1 MDDLIKLLAELA
13 NRQPKP
19 KGGGIVDTAEGIE
32 FIGRKLTKEEAGD
45 YALINSK
52 LTDATRFTPFSIR
65 NVGRDRRYMY
75 VKEYSED
82 FVNRFEKVIQFL
94 KDNPDVRLSQG
105 QKDNILY
112 NLGVYRRTVA
122 EKNKLEKGILG
133 EGKKLDE
140 VYDSAVSDRP
150 IEELTLKGALER
162 MMKVTQDLK
171 KKADQG
177 KTELDDIFA
186 PIKKTPEQEERLAK
200 LYYGKAYGP
209 ISAEAR
215 GLGSF
220 NLPKLHEAGVIKLDD
235 TIYENLKKGAHHYGG
250 AMTFAPDPVRIWR
263 KHFGEDIF
271 DKMENWR
278 YNEGEDVF
286 SWLERNKIE
295 PVVKEGPK
303 SATDYLHPVELQA
316 ELDQE
321 LKLLNVYK
329 NPKAESSQGYMGID
343 DPKRLMERIG
353 FHGENVRFLEDS
365 LQRIDPDSYREYVR
379 TKPVVENPT
388 VVPFKPKEDLA
399 DGGRV
404 NFRIG
409 SGEGKDVSGR
419 EYSAPSAAAKSV
431 STSPSR
437 DDSPDL
443 SFLKKTD
450 TSPIVPNTTVEKEIN
465 KFLLK
470 KFPIDTKTQYQK
482 NIESIKALEERFFPK
497 PVDRGLGFGS
507 PFMRQKPKVKAVDLF
522 NNNLLAFQFQHPD
535 KNIYND
541 QGFVDT
547 KKLKEV
553 IDDAQITGDIN
564 LLNDALTISR
574 NVDTLGEGVTS
585 GALDT
590 EFVDIT
596 SPDLEK
602 NIFNIRGNIPIGP
615 LTLSSDVNV
624 VGDNIVDRTNK
635 LAFDQDGI
643 KAAVT
648 DFPNYMK
655 RELDINK
662 SIPAGDFTLGG
673 QLRYSDIYDD
683 GNTFVTQ
690 ESLKPEIGYQ
700 TNIGDGILR
709 ASIAKEILEGGQ
721 TPNLSLSGSYPFAG
735 GEVTGSIT
743 DALSPDRNALLGYN
757 IEKDFGDNQFLKGI
771 IEANPLNLDDYR
783 AYLGLGFKF

>member
-32 FIGRKLTKEEAGD
+32 FIGRKLTKQEAGD

-65 NVGRDRRYMY
+65 NVGRDKRYMY
-75 VKEYSED
+75 IKEYSDD

-112 NLGVYRRTVA
+112 NLGVYRRTIA
-122 EKNKLEKGILG
+122 EKNKLEKGILD

-140 VYDSAVSDRP
+140 VYDSAVSGRP

-162 MMKVTQDLK
+162 MMKLTDDLK
-171 KKADQG
+171 KKADEG
-177 KTELDDIFA
+177 EKDFVTFFS
-186 PIKKTPEQEERLAK
+186 PTKKTPEQKERLAK

-209 ISAEAR
+209 ISSEAR

-329 NPKAESSQGYMGID
+329 NPKAESSQGYFGID

-365 LQRIDPDSYREYVR
+365 LQRIDPDSYREYIR

-399 DGGRV
+399 DGGKVDGRYNFFTAGLAAGDEISPGTSSKQGDDGPSRRDDAPDLSSLGGGSTLVSEQKKPTLKKFVKKAAPFVFNRV
-404 NFRIG
+404 LNTMG
-409 SGEGKDVSGR
+409 VPTKDVSKALGIINILR
-419 EYSAPSAAAKSV
+419 NAPNV
-431 STSPSR
+431 M
-437 DDSPDL
+437 
-443 SFLKKTD
+443 
-450 TSPIVPNTTVEKEIN
+450 
-465 KFLLK
+465 
-470 KFPIDTKTQYQK
+470 FPEGNFQ
-482 NIESIKALEERFFPK
+482 NIKA
-497 PVDRGLGFGS
+497 
-507 PFMRQKPKVKAVDLF
+507 
-522 NNNLLAFQFQHPD
+522 
-535 KNIYND
+535 
-541 QGFVDT
+541 
-547 KKLKEV
+547 
-553 IDDAQITGDIN
+553 
-564 LLNDALTISR
+564 
-574 NVDTLGEGVTS
+574 
-585 GALDT
+585 
-590 EFVDIT
+590 T
-596 SPDLEK
+596 SPDQ
-602 NIFNIRGNIPIGP
+602 
-615 LTLSSDVNV
+615 
-624 VGDNIVDRTNK
+624 RT
-635 LAFDQDGI
+635 
-643 KAAVT
+643 
-648 DFPNYMK
+648 
-655 RELDINK
+655 
-662 SIPAGDFTLGG
+662 
-673 QLRYSDIYDD
+673 
-683 GNTFVTQ
+683 
-690 ESLKPEIGYQ
+690 
-700 TNIGDGILR
+700 
-709 ASIAKEILEGGQ
+709 
-721 TPNLSLSGSYPFAG
+721 
-735 GEVTGSIT
+735 
-743 DALSPDRNALLGYN
+743 YN
-757 IEKDFGDNQFLKGI
+757 IEATKDLVENNPLGI
-771 IEANPLNLDDYR
+771 IGEVFAPATSLVTSPFYDAQQAFQRMEPGSGIAGFAKAFDAENPISSAFER
-783 AYLGLGFKF
+783 AYGATLPLAERIAGKELKSKGGIVGLYI

>member
-32 FIGRKLTKEEAGD
+32 FIGRKLTKQEAGD

-65 NVGRDRRYMY
+65 NVGRDKRYMY
-75 VKEYSED
+75 IKEYSDD

-112 NLGVYRRTVA
+112 NLGVYRRTIA
-122 EKNKLEKGILG
+122 EKNKLEKGILD

-140 VYDSAVSDRP
+140 VYDSAVSGRP

-162 MMKVTQDLK
+162 MMKLTDDLK
-171 KKADQG
+171 KKADEG
-177 KTELDDIFA
+177 EKDFVTFFS
-186 PIKKTPEQEERLAK
+186 PTKKTPEQEERLAK

-209 ISAEAR
+209 ISSEAR

-329 NPKAESSQGYMGID
+329 NPKAESSQGYFGID
-343 DPKRLMERIG
+343 DPERLMERIG

-365 LQRIDPDSYREYVR
+365 LQRVDPDSYREYIR

-399 DGGRV
+399 DGGKVDGRYNFFTAGLAAGDEISPGTSSRQGDDGPSRRDDAPDLSSLGGGSTLVSEQKKPTLKKFVKKAAPFVFNRV
-404 NFRIG
+404 LNTMG
-409 SGEGKDVSGR
+409 VPTKDVSKALGIINILR
-419 EYSAPSAAAKSV
+419 NAPNV
-431 STSPSR
+431 M
-437 DDSPDL
+437 
-443 SFLKKTD
+443 
-450 TSPIVPNTTVEKEIN
+450 
-465 KFLLK
+465 
-470 KFPIDTKTQYQK
+470 FPEGNFQ
-482 NIESIKALEERFFPK
+482 NIKA
-497 PVDRGLGFGS
+497 
-507 PFMRQKPKVKAVDLF
+507 
-522 NNNLLAFQFQHPD
+522 
-535 KNIYND
+535 
-541 QGFVDT
+541 
-547 KKLKEV
+547 
-553 IDDAQITGDIN
+553 
-564 LLNDALTISR
+564 
-574 NVDTLGEGVTS
+574 
-585 GALDT
+585 
-590 EFVDIT
+590 T
-596 SPDLEK
+596 SPDQ
-602 NIFNIRGNIPIGP
+602 
-615 LTLSSDVNV
+615 
-624 VGDNIVDRTNK
+624 RT
-635 LAFDQDGI
+635 
-643 KAAVT
+643 
-648 DFPNYMK
+648 
-655 RELDINK
+655 
-662 SIPAGDFTLGG
+662 
-673 QLRYSDIYDD
+673 
-683 GNTFVTQ
+683 
-690 ESLKPEIGYQ
+690 
-700 TNIGDGILR
+700 
-709 ASIAKEILEGGQ
+709 
-721 TPNLSLSGSYPFAG
+721 
-735 GEVTGSIT
+735 
-743 DALSPDRNALLGYN
+743 YN
-757 IEKDFGDNQFLKGI
+757 IEATKDLVENNPLGI
-771 IEANPLNLDDYR
+771 IGEVFAPATSLVTSPFYDAQQAFQRMEPGSGIAGFAEAFDAENPISSAFER
-783 AYLGLGFKF
+783 AYGATLPLAERIAGKELKSKGGIVGLYI

>member
-65 NVGRDRRYMY
+65 NVGRDKRYMY
-75 VKEYSED
+75 IKEYSDD

-112 NLGVYRRTVA
+112 NLGVYRRTIA
-122 EKNKLEKGILG
+122 EKNKLEKGILD

-140 VYDSAVSDRP
+140 VYDSAVSGRP

-162 MMKVTQDLK
+162 MMKLTDDLK
-171 KKADQG
+171 KKADEG
-177 KTELDDIFA
+177 EKDFVTFFS
-186 PIKKTPEQEERLAK
+186 PTKKTPEQEERLAK

-209 ISAEAR
+209 ISSEAR

-220 NLPKLHEAGVIKLDD
+220 NLPKHHEAGVIKLDD
-235 TIYENLKKGAHHYGG
+235 KIYENLKKGAHHYGG

-329 NPKAESSQGYMGID
+329 NPKAESSQGYFGLD

-365 LQRIDPDSYREYVR
+365 LQRVDPDSYREYVR

-419 EYSAPSAAAKSV
+419 EYGAPPAAAKSV
-431 STSPSR
+431 STSSGK
-437 DDSPDL
+437 DDSPNL
-443 SFLKKTD
+443 SFLKKTG
-450 TSPIVPNTTVEKEIN
+450 TSPIVTDVDISKEID
-465 KFLLK
+465 KFLSK

-482 NIESIKALEERFFPK
+482 NIENIKALEEKFFPK
-497 PVDRGLGFGS
+497 PVDRGIGFSS
-507 PFMRQKPKVKAVDLF
+507 PFMRQNPKIKAVDLF

-535 KNIYND
+535 KNIYNE
-541 QGFVDT
+541 QGYVD
-547 KKLKEV
+547 KEKLKEV

-574 NVDTLGEGVTS
+574 NIDTLGEGVTS

-602 NIFNIRGNIPIGP
+602 NIFNIRGDVPIGP

-643 KAAVT
+643 KAAIT
-648 DFPNYMK
+648 DFPDYMK

-673 QLRYSDIYDD
+673 QLKYSDIYDD
-683 GNTFVTQ
+683 GGTFVTQ

-700 TNIGDGILR
+700 TNIGDGILK

-735 GEVTGSIT
+735 GQVTGNVT
-743 DALSPDRNALLGYN
+743 NALSPDRNALLGYN
-757 IEKDFGDNQFLKGI
+757 IEKDLGNNQFLKGI
-771 IEANPLNLDDYR
+771 VEANPLNLDDYR
-783 AYLGLGFKF
+783 AYLGLGMKF

>member
-32 FIGRKLTKEEAGD
+32 FIGRKLTKQEAGD

-65 NVGRDRRYMY
+65 NVGRDKRYMY

-82 FVNRFEKVIQFL
+82 FVDRFEKVIQFL
-94 KDNPDVRLSQG
+94 KDNPDVRLSQI

-112 NLGVYRRTVA
+112 NLGVYRRTIA
-122 EKNKLEKGILG
+122 EKNKLEKGILD

-140 VYDSAVSDRP
+140 VYDSAISDRP

-162 MMKVTQDLK
+162 MMKLTDDLK
-171 KKADQG
+171 KKADEG
-177 KTELDDIFA
+177 KKDFVTFFS
-186 PIKKTPEQEERLAK
+186 PTKKTPEQEERLAK

-209 ISAEAR
+209 ISSEAR

-220 NLPKLHEAGVIKLDD
+220 HLPKLHEAGVIKLDD
-235 TIYENLKKGAHHYGG
+235 KIYENLKKGAHHYGG

-295 PVVKEGPK
+295 PVVKKGPS

-329 NPKAESSQGYMGID
+329 NPKAESSQGYFGID

-399 DGGRV
+399 DGGKVDGRY
-404 NFRIG
+404 NFFTAG
-409 SGEGKDVSGR
+409 L
-419 EYSAPSAAAKSV
+419 AAGDKISPG
-431 STSPSR
+431 TSSRQGDDGPSR
-437 DDSPDL
+437 RDDAPDL
-443 SFLKKTD
+443 SFLRKAG
-450 TSPIVPNTTVEKEIN
+450 TSPIVPDTTIKKEVD
-465 KFLLK
+465 KLLSK
-470 KFPIDTKTQYQK
+470 KFPIDTETQYQK
-482 NIESIKALEERFFPK
+482 NIKNIKALEERFFPK
-497 PVDRGLGFGS
+497 PVRGGIGFGS
-507 PFMRQKPKVKAVDLF
+507 PFIRQKPKVKAVDLF

-585 GALDT
+585 GALNT

-602 NIFNIRGNIPIGP
+602 NIFNIRGDVPLGP
-615 LTLSSDVNV
+615 LTLSSDLNV
-624 VGDNIVDRTNK
+624 IDSNIVDRTNK

-648 DFPNYMK
+648 DFPDYMK

-673 QLRYSDIYDD
+673 QLKYSDIYDD
-683 GNTFVTQ
+683 GGTFVTQ

-700 TNIGDGILR
+700 TNIGDGILK

-721 TPNLSLSGSYPFAG
+721 TPNLSVSGSYPFAG
-735 GEVTGSIT
+735 GQVTGSVT
-743 DALSPDRNALLGYN
+743 NALSPDRNALLGYN
-757 IEKDFGDNQFLKGI
+757 IERDLGNNQFLKGI
-771 IEANPLNLDDYR
+771 VEANPLNLDDYR
-783 AYLGLGFKF
+783 AYLGLGMKF

>member
-32 FIGRKLTKEEAGD
+32 FIGRKLTKQEAGD

-65 NVGRDRRYMY
+65 NVGRDKRYMY

-162 MMKVTQDLK
+162 MMKLTDDLK

-186 PIKKTPEQEERLAK
+186 PIKKTPEQEQRLAK

-250 AMTFAPDPVRIWR
+250 AKTFAPDPVRIWR

-329 NPKAESSQGYMGID
+329 NPKAESSQGYFGID

-388 VVPFKPKEDLA
+388 VVPFKPKDDLA
-399 DGGRV
+399 DGGKVDGRY
-404 NFRIG
+404 NFFTAGLAAGDKISPG
-409 SGEGKDVSGR
+409 TASKQPTSGGPKG
-419 EYSAPSAAAKSV
+419 
-431 STSPSR
+431 R
-437 DDSPDL
+437 DDAPDL
-443 SFLKKTD
+443 SFLRKTG
-450 TSPIVPNTTVEKEIN
+450 TSPIVTDVDINKEVEK
-465 KFLLK
+465 FLSK

-482 NIESIKALEERFFPK
+482 NIENIKALEERFFPK
-497 PVDRGLGFGS
+497 PVDRDIGLD
-507 PFMRQKPKVKAVDLF
+507 FMRQKPKAVDLF

-541 QGFVDT
+541 QGFVD
-547 KKLKEV
+547 KEKLKDV
-553 IDDAQITGDIN
+553 IDNAQITGDIN

-574 NVDTLGEGVTS
+574 NVDTFGKGVTT

-602 NIFNIRGNIPIGP
+602 NIFNIRGDVPIGP

-624 VGDNIVDRTNK
+624 VGDDIVDRTNK

-648 DFPNYMK
+648 DFPDYMT

-662 SIPAGDFTLGG
+662 SIPVGDFTLGG
-673 QLRYSDIYDD
+673 QLKYSDLYGD
-683 GNTFVTQ
+683 GDTFVTQ

-700 TNIGDGILR
+700 TNIGDGILK

-735 GEVTGSIT
+735 GEVTGNIT

-757 IEKDFGDNQFLKGI
+757 IERDLGNNQFLKGI
-771 IEANPLNLDDYR
+771 VEANPLNLDDYR

>member
-65 NVGRDRRYMY
+65 NVGRDKRYMY
-75 VKEYSED
+75 IKEYSDD

-112 NLGVYRRTVA
+112 NLGVYRRTIA
-122 EKNKLEKGILG
+122 EKNKLEKGILD

-140 VYDSAVSDRP
+140 VYDSAVSGRP

-162 MMKVTQDLK
+162 MMKLTDDLK
-171 KKADQG
+171 KKADEG
-177 KTELDDIFA
+177 EKDFVTFFS
-186 PIKKTPEQEERLAK
+186 PTKKTPEQEERLAK

-209 ISAEAR
+209 ISSEAR

-220 NLPKLHEAGVIKLDD
+220 HLPKLHEAGVIKLDD

-365 LQRIDPDSYREYVR
+365 LQRVDPDSYREYVR
-379 TKPVVENPT
+379 TKTLVENPT

-399 DGGRV
+399 DGGKVDGRYNFFTAGLAAGDEISPGTSSRQGDDGPSRRDDAPDLSSLGGGSTLVSEQKKPTLKKFVKKAAPFVFNRV
-404 NFRIG
+404 LNTMG
-409 SGEGKDVSGR
+409 VPTKDVSKALGIINILR
-419 EYSAPSAAAKSV
+419 NAPNV
-431 STSPSR
+431 M
-437 DDSPDL
+437 
-443 SFLKKTD
+443 
-450 TSPIVPNTTVEKEIN
+450 
-465 KFLLK
+465 
-470 KFPIDTKTQYQK
+470 FPEGNFQ
-482 NIESIKALEERFFPK
+482 NIKA
-497 PVDRGLGFGS
+497 
-507 PFMRQKPKVKAVDLF
+507 
-522 NNNLLAFQFQHPD
+522 
-535 KNIYND
+535 
-541 QGFVDT
+541 
-547 KKLKEV
+547 
-553 IDDAQITGDIN
+553 
-564 LLNDALTISR
+564 
-574 NVDTLGEGVTS
+574 
-585 GALDT
+585 
-590 EFVDIT
+590 T
-596 SPDLEK
+596 SPDQ
-602 NIFNIRGNIPIGP
+602 
-615 LTLSSDVNV
+615 
-624 VGDNIVDRTNK
+624 RT
-635 LAFDQDGI
+635 
-643 KAAVT
+643 
-648 DFPNYMK
+648 
-655 RELDINK
+655 
-662 SIPAGDFTLGG
+662 
-673 QLRYSDIYDD
+673 
-683 GNTFVTQ
+683 
-690 ESLKPEIGYQ
+690 
-700 TNIGDGILR
+700 
-709 ASIAKEILEGGQ
+709 
-721 TPNLSLSGSYPFAG
+721 
-735 GEVTGSIT
+735 
-743 DALSPDRNALLGYN
+743 YN
-757 IEKDFGDNQFLKGI
+757 IEATKDLVENNPLGI
-771 IEANPLNLDDYR
+771 IGEVFAPATSLVTSPFYDAQQAFQRMEPGSGIAGFAEAFDAENPISSAFER
-783 AYLGLGFKF
+783 AYGATLPLAERIAGKELKSKGGIVGLYI

>member
-32 FIGRKLTKEEAGD
+32 FIGRKLTKQEAGD

-65 NVGRDRRYMY
+65 NVGRDKRYMY
-75 VKEYSED
+75 IKEYSDD

-112 NLGVYRRTVA
+112 NLGVYRRTIA
-122 EKNKLEKGILG
+122 EKNKLEKGILD

-140 VYDSAVSDRP
+140 VYDSAVSGRP

-162 MMKVTQDLK
+162 MMKLTDDLK
-171 KKADQG
+171 KKADEG
-177 KTELDDIFA
+177 EKDFVTFFS
-186 PIKKTPEQEERLAK
+186 PTKKTPEQEERLAK

-209 ISAEAR
+209 ISSEAR

-329 NPKAESSQGYMGID
+329 NPKAESSQGYFGID

-399 DGGRV
+399 DGGKVDGRYNFFTAGLAAGDEISPGTSSKQGDDGPSRRDDAPDLSSLGGGSTLVSEQKKPTLKKFVKKAAPFVFNRV
-404 NFRIG
+404 LNTMG
-409 SGEGKDVSGR
+409 VPTKDVSKALGIINILR
-419 EYSAPSAAAKSV
+419 NAPNV
-431 STSPSR
+431 
-437 DDSPDL
+437 
-443 SFLKKTD
+443 
-450 TSPIVPNTTVEKEIN
+450 I
-465 KFLLK
+465 
-470 KFPIDTKTQYQK
+470 FPEGNFQ
-482 NIESIKALEERFFPK
+482 NIKA
-497 PVDRGLGFGS
+497 
-507 PFMRQKPKVKAVDLF
+507 
-522 NNNLLAFQFQHPD
+522 
-535 KNIYND
+535 
-541 QGFVDT
+541 
-547 KKLKEV
+547 
-553 IDDAQITGDIN
+553 
-564 LLNDALTISR
+564 
-574 NVDTLGEGVTS
+574 
-585 GALDT
+585 
-590 EFVDIT
+590 T
-596 SPDLEK
+596 SPDQ
-602 NIFNIRGNIPIGP
+602 
-615 LTLSSDVNV
+615 
-624 VGDNIVDRTNK
+624 RT
-635 LAFDQDGI
+635 
-643 KAAVT
+643 
-648 DFPNYMK
+648 
-655 RELDINK
+655 
-662 SIPAGDFTLGG
+662 
-673 QLRYSDIYDD
+673 
-683 GNTFVTQ
+683 
-690 ESLKPEIGYQ
+690 
-700 TNIGDGILR
+700 
-709 ASIAKEILEGGQ
+709 
-721 TPNLSLSGSYPFAG
+721 
-735 GEVTGSIT
+735 
-743 DALSPDRNALLGYN
+743 YN
-757 IEKDFGDNQFLKGI
+757 IEATKDLVENNPLGI
-771 IEANPLNLDDYR
+771 IGETFAPVTSLVTSPFYDATQAFQRMEPGSGIAGFAEAFDAENPISSAFER
-783 AYLGLGFKF
+783 AYGATLPLAERIAGKELKSKGGIVGLYI

>member
-32 FIGRKLTKEEAGD
+32 FIGRKLTKQEAGD

-65 NVGRDRRYMY
+65 NVGRDKRYMY
-75 VKEYSED
+75 IKEYSDD

-112 NLGVYRRTVA
+112 NLGVYRRTIA
-122 EKNKLEKGILG
+122 EKNKLEKGILD

-140 VYDSAVSDRP
+140 VYDSAVSGRP

-162 MMKVTQDLK
+162 MMKVTHDLK
-171 KKADQG
+171 KKADEG
-177 KTELDDIFA
+177 EKDFVTFFS
-186 PIKKTPEQEERLAK
+186 PTKKTPEQEERLAK

-209 ISAEAR
+209 ISSEAR

-329 NPKAESSQGYMGID
+329 NPKAESSQGYFGID

-388 VVPFKPKEDLA
+388 IVPFKPKEDLA
-399 DGGRV
+399 DGGKVDGRYNFFTAGLAAGDEISPGTSSKQGDDGPSRRDDAPDLSSLGGGSTLVSEQKKPTLKKFVKKAAPFVFNRV
-404 NFRIG
+404 LNTMG
-409 SGEGKDVSGR
+409 VPTKDVSKALGIINILR
-419 EYSAPSAAAKSV
+419 NAPNV
-431 STSPSR
+431 M
-437 DDSPDL
+437 
-443 SFLKKTD
+443 
-450 TSPIVPNTTVEKEIN
+450 
-465 KFLLK
+465 
-470 KFPIDTKTQYQK
+470 FPEGNFQ
-482 NIESIKALEERFFPK
+482 NIKA
-497 PVDRGLGFGS
+497 
-507 PFMRQKPKVKAVDLF
+507 
-522 NNNLLAFQFQHPD
+522 
-535 KNIYND
+535 
-541 QGFVDT
+541 
-547 KKLKEV
+547 
-553 IDDAQITGDIN
+553 
-564 LLNDALTISR
+564 
-574 NVDTLGEGVTS
+574 
-585 GALDT
+585 
-590 EFVDIT
+590 T
-596 SPDLEK
+596 SPDQ
-602 NIFNIRGNIPIGP
+602 
-615 LTLSSDVNV
+615 
-624 VGDNIVDRTNK
+624 RT
-635 LAFDQDGI
+635 
-643 KAAVT
+643 
-648 DFPNYMK
+648 
-655 RELDINK
+655 
-662 SIPAGDFTLGG
+662 
-673 QLRYSDIYDD
+673 
-683 GNTFVTQ
+683 
-690 ESLKPEIGYQ
+690 
-700 TNIGDGILR
+700 
-709 ASIAKEILEGGQ
+709 
-721 TPNLSLSGSYPFAG
+721 
-735 GEVTGSIT
+735 
-743 DALSPDRNALLGYN
+743 YN
-757 IEKDFGDNQFLKGI
+757 IEATKDLVENNPLGI
-771 IEANPLNLDDYR
+771 IGEVFAPATSLVTSPFYDAQQAFQRMEPGSGIAGFAKAFDAENPISSAFER
-783 AYLGLGFKF
+783 AYGATLPLAERIAGKELKSKGGIVGLYI

>member
-32 FIGRKLTKEEAGD
+32 FIGRKLTKQEAGD

-65 NVGRDRRYMY
+65 NVGRDKRYMY
-75 VKEYSED
+75 IKEYSDD

-112 NLGVYRRTVA
+112 NLGVYRRTIA

-140 VYDSAVSDRP
+140 VYDSAVSGRP

-171 KKADQG
+171 KKADEG
-177 KTELDDIFA
+177 EKDFVTFFS
-186 PIKKTPEQEERLAK
+186 PTKKTPEQEERLAK

-209 ISAEAR
+209 ISSEAR

-286 SWLERNKIE
+286 SWLKRNKIE
-295 PVVKEGPK
+295 PVLKEGPK

-321 LKLLNVYK
+321 LKFLNVYK

-365 LQRIDPDSYREYVR
+365 LQRVDPDSYREYVR
-379 TKPVVENPT
+379 TKTLVENPT

-404 NFRIG
+404 NLQAGSYEPFYDTDLDINPRQTTQVPSRIKSTFDDKTKEAFRIG
-409 SGEGKDVSGR
+409 NFIKSQNLDPKQFGIVQAYAEDPDAFGVFNRNFFNLSQALGKPIDPFAKQGYSSDIRHGLGTSAGKDAIIDFIGSNT
-419 EYSAPSAAAKSV
+419 P
-431 STSPSR
+431 
-437 DDSPDL
+437 L
-443 SFLKKTD
+443 SKT
-450 TSPIVPNTTVEKEIN
+450 
-465 KFLLK
+465 
-470 KFPIDTKTQYQK
+470 
-482 NIESIKALEERFFPK
+482 
-497 PVDRGLGFGS
+497 
-507 PFMRQKPKVKAVDLF
+507 
-522 NNNLLAFQFQHPD
+522 
-535 KNIYND
+535 
-541 QGFVDT
+541 
-547 KKLKEV
+547 
-553 IDDAQITGDIN
+553 
-564 LLNDALTISR
+564 
-574 NVDTLGEGVTS
+574 
-585 GALDT
+585 
-590 EFVDIT
+590 
-596 SPDLEK
+596 
-602 NIFNIRGNIPIGP
+602 
-615 LTLSSDVNV
+615 
-624 VGDNIVDRTNK
+624 
-635 LAFDQDGI
+635 
-643 KAAVT
+643 
-648 DFPNYMK
+648 
-655 RELDINK
+655 
-662 SIPAGDFTLGG
+662 GG
-673 QLRYSDIYDD
+673 
-683 GNTFVTQ
+683 
-690 ESLKPEIGYQ
+690 
-700 TNIGDGILR
+700 
-709 ASIAKEILEGGQ
+709 
-721 TPNLSLSGSYPFAG
+721 
-735 GEVTGSIT
+735 IT
-743 DALSPDRNALLGYN
+743 DALGTFGANLASLFEEGKDIFSSAKSYAAEYPGSTGIQDYDFVPDT
-757 IEKDFGDNQFLKGI
+757 
-771 IEANPLNLDDYR
+771 
-783 AYLGLGFKF
+783 AYLTQPLEDIAANYVGSKIPFGMSTPQKIAFLSNYNKYGGQTLDQIKNLQLQKVKNRIKAAEEEQLEILRRKKIANTPGAMTSGGGREVSTDAGSVAGAQQDISNYQSFNEVPLKKGGIVGLYI

>member
-32 FIGRKLTKEEAGD
+32 FIGRKLTKQEAGD

-65 NVGRDRRYMY
+65 NVGRDKRYMY
-75 VKEYSED
+75 IKEYSDD

-112 NLGVYRRTVA
+112 NLGVYRRTIA
-122 EKNKLEKGILG
+122 EKNKLEKGILD

-140 VYDSAVSDRP
+140 VYDSAVSGRP

-162 MMKVTQDLK
+162 MMKLTDDLK
-171 KKADQG
+171 KKADEG
-177 KTELDDIFA
+177 EKDFVTFFS
-186 PIKKTPEQEERLAK
+186 PTKKTPEQEERLAK

-209 ISAEAR
+209 ISSEAR

-316 ELDQE
+316 ELDEE

-329 NPKAESSQGYMGID
+329 NPKAESSQGYFGID
-343 DPKRLMERIG
+343 DPERLMERIG

-365 LQRIDPDSYREYVR
+365 LQRIDPDSYREYIR

-399 DGGRV
+399 DGGKVDGRYNFFTAGLAAGDEISPGTSSRQGDDGPSRRDDAPDLSSLGGGSTLVSEQKKPTLKKFVKKAAPFVFNRV
-404 NFRIG
+404 LNTMG
-409 SGEGKDVSGR
+409 VPTKDVSKALGIINILR
-419 EYSAPSAAAKSV
+419 NAPNV
-431 STSPSR
+431 M
-437 DDSPDL
+437 
-443 SFLKKTD
+443 
-450 TSPIVPNTTVEKEIN
+450 
-465 KFLLK
+465 
-470 KFPIDTKTQYQK
+470 FPEGNFQ
-482 NIESIKALEERFFPK
+482 NIKA
-497 PVDRGLGFGS
+497 
-507 PFMRQKPKVKAVDLF
+507 
-522 NNNLLAFQFQHPD
+522 
-535 KNIYND
+535 
-541 QGFVDT
+541 
-547 KKLKEV
+547 
-553 IDDAQITGDIN
+553 
-564 LLNDALTISR
+564 
-574 NVDTLGEGVTS
+574 
-585 GALDT
+585 
-590 EFVDIT
+590 T
-596 SPDLEK
+596 SPDQ
-602 NIFNIRGNIPIGP
+602 
-615 LTLSSDVNV
+615 
-624 VGDNIVDRTNK
+624 RT
-635 LAFDQDGI
+635 
-643 KAAVT
+643 
-648 DFPNYMK
+648 
-655 RELDINK
+655 
-662 SIPAGDFTLGG
+662 
-673 QLRYSDIYDD
+673 
-683 GNTFVTQ
+683 
-690 ESLKPEIGYQ
+690 
-700 TNIGDGILR
+700 
-709 ASIAKEILEGGQ
+709 
-721 TPNLSLSGSYPFAG
+721 
-735 GEVTGSIT
+735 
-743 DALSPDRNALLGYN
+743 YN
-757 IEKDFGDNQFLKGI
+757 IEATKDLVENNPLGI
-771 IEANPLNLDDYR
+771 IGETFAPVTSFVTSPFYDAQQAFQRMEPGSGIAGFAEAFDAENPISSAFER
-783 AYLGLGFKF
+783 AYGATLPLAERIAGKELKSKGGIVGLYI